1 MKKFL
6 SLLLVAVMVFGV
18 IGLVGCKGGQNET
31 TTTTTTQGAQTTTTT
46 TKETT
51 TTVGTTTTT
60 TTTTA
65 TTPKE
70 TTTETTTTTTT
81 TPKETTT
88 ETTTTTTTTTEPMV
102 TTTLPTYVRFDFG
115 KDTRAADEN
124 LTSHD
129 WLVENLTYNKDYVV
143 IEFLEDSWKIW
154 AKKGY
159 SNSAPKDAFKLQFDN
174 LLSLDYE
181 GALQSCWGTWNNYPY
196 LSSSVGKGWQGHHQY
211 MKVRIKNPTENNMIS
226 FWWKSIDNYNTAKVA
241 SNMYLQGGVDKKTCE
256 PTEEWKTYIY
266 DITLCVT
273 LSANYGRKDRYPKG
287 IQADLKNGMKAD
299 DITFSRVIELAAQG
313 DFCSA
318 NNWIWTNQQQT
329 SGIQFYLLGAY
340 SANHAKSCDSRANIK
355 KGTWVEI
362 DYIIFGSTPA
372 QLEAW
377 KSKSEAAN
385 A

>member
-60 TTTTA
+60 TTA

-70 TTTETTTTTTT
+70 TTTTTTTTTAT

-102 TTTLPTYVRFDFG
+102 TTTHPTYVRFDFG
-115 KDTRAADEN
+115 TNSRAVDEGK
-124 LTSHD
+124 TSHE
-129 WLVENLTYNKDYVV
+129 WLVENLDKGALEGYMV
-143 IEFLEDSWKIW
+143 IEYLEDSWKIW
-154 AKKGY
+154 AKKDYTTLDYKNMTEWGLCF
-159 SNSAPKDAFKLQFDN
+159 NN
-174 LLSLDYE
+174 ILSLDFEDSLYC
-181 GALQSCWGTWNNYPY
+181 GWGTWEMYPY
-196 LSSSVGKGWQGHHQY
+196 SSKNIGVNGKWGGNHQY
-211 MKVRIKNPTENNMIS
+211 MKIRIKNNTENNMIGLRWADPAS
-226 FWWKSIDNYNTAKVA
+226 GNAYATTMAE
-241 SNMYLQGGVDKKTCE
+241 SNMYLQGGVNNKVCE
-256 PTEEWKTYIY
+256 PTEEWRTYIY
-266 DITLCVT
+266 DLALCQALVSNKLPSGLKEKT
-273 LSANYGRKDRYPKG
+273 YSG
-287 IQADLKNGMKAD
+287 IVEA
-299 DITFSRVIELAAQG
+299 VAAG
-313 DFCSA
+313 GYNLG
-318 NNWIWTNQQQT
+318 NNWHWHQRQEI
-329 SGIQFYLLGAY
+329 SGLIFYVLGAAGVNY
-340 SANHAKSCDSRANIK
+340 YASTDSRDNIK
-355 KGTWVEI
+355 KGTWVEV
-362 DYIIFGSTPA
+362 DYIIFGSTPE